1 MSISDLSIRRPVLA
15 VMLTGSLV
23 VLGWLSLPR
32 LGVDLFPDVEFPYLS
47 ITTTLEGASPDT
59 IESEVTDVIEEYVST
74 LAGLRQIRST
84 SAEGVSQIV
93 LEFELEENI
102 SEKSADV
109 RDKIARAIG
118 ELPPETDAPVV
129 EKADPDASP
138 IMTLIISGDTD
149 IGTLTTYADQNIK
162 PSLERLQGVGS
173 AKILGGRMREMRI
186 WLDLYK
192 MRSFGVSPNDVRQSI
207 RREHVEIPGG
217 RLEAQEGEIEH
228 IVKINSEA
236 KNVRD
241 FENLVVAFRP
251 ERATRLGD
259 IADIEDG
266 WEDERSVALLDG
278 KSSVALEIRRQSGKN
293 TVTVAKLVKQYV
305 SEIQGKLPDNMNIV
319 IARDTS
325 RFIESSINDVQKD
338 LLIAIVLV
346 VMVTYLFLLSWRA
359 TIIVAIAIPASL
371 IATFFA
377 LYVFDFTLNNLT
389 LLALT
394 VAIGLLVDDAIVV
407 VESVQKEL
415 DKGEPAAKAA
425 SIGTRKVWLAVTAG
439 TAATLAVFLPIAFMS
454 GIVGRFFMQYGLAIV
469 FSVSVSLLIALTLTP
484 MLTSRFLK
492 PNKIQ
497 GGILGKIDVFHH
509 RLNTAYATA
518 LESGIKYRY
527 LVVLFAFLTF
537 VGGMMLASQIPKGFV
552 SQSDRSEFI
561 GQVELPLG
569 SGIEV
574 VKAAAQTLN
583 KALHTVNYVKYVLVS
598 AGGGT
603 QQKINLLD
611 FYVSLTPKQERE
623 TGQNLLMDQARLA
636 IAKAIPNAI
645 KTSVSEVPWV
655 SGGGV
660 SNSKMEYI
668 IQGSNLTQVN
678 QYVES
683 LVTEMR
689 KLSVVTDVR
698 TSYETGK
705 PELRLEVNRRA
716 AGELGISARTIGQDS
731 QLMIGGYDVGTYED
745 GGRRYDIRA
754 RLKADQRDDL
764 QDLKLIQF
772 RASNGHLVDTD
783 VVADLIYDVG
793 PSQIDRVNRQRK
805 ISLYANPA
813 PGVSL
818 GTATQAFDRIIAE
831 NPLPEGLELIIEGE
845 VRRMQETIEAIS
857 FVFVLAIIALYMVLA
872 MQFDSFG
879 QPIIVMLTAPLCF
892 SGAFAGLYLADQELS
907 LFSQIGLIALMGI
920 VMKNGIL
927 LVDRAN
933 QLRDD
938 GLTRVEA
945 IKLAGPERLRPV
957 LMTALSAV
965 FGMIPIAF
973 ATSDGAEWRN
983 SMGFIIMGGLSSS
996 TILTLF
1002 VIPAAYGI
1010 ITDADHLLKRLSDNV
1025 MRWRGQS

>member
-1 MSISDLSIRRPVLA
+1 
-15 VMLTGSLV
+15 
-23 VLGWLSLPR
+23 
-32 LGVDLFPDVEFPYLS
+32 
-47 ITTTLEGASPDT
+47 
-59 IESEVTDVIEEYVST
+59 
-74 LAGLRQIRST
+74 
-84 SAEGVSQIV
+84 
-93 LEFELEENI
+93 
-102 SEKSADV
+102 
-109 RDKIARAIG
+109 
-118 ELPPETDAPVV
+118 
-129 EKADPDASP
+129 
-138 IMTLIISGDTD
+138 
-149 IGTLTTYADQNIK
+149 
-162 PSLERLQGVGS
+162 
-173 AKILGGRMREMRI
+173 
-186 WLDLYK
+186 
-192 MRSFGVSPNDVRQSI
+192 
-207 RREHVEIPGG
+207 
-217 RLEAQEGEIEH
+217 
-228 IVKINSEA
+228 
-236 KNVRD
+236 
-241 FENLVVAFRP
+241 
-251 ERATRLGD
+251 
-259 IADIEDG
+259 
-266 WEDERSVALLDG
+266 
-278 KSSVALEIRRQSGKN
+278 
-293 TVTVAKLVKQYV
+293 
-305 SEIQGKLPDNMNIV
+305 
-319 IARDTS
+319 
-325 RFIESSINDVQKD
+325 
-338 LLIAIVLV
+338 
-346 VMVTYLFLLSWRA
+346 MVTYLFLLSWRA

-907 LFSQIGLIALMGI
+907 LFSQIAAYLTIGNIE
-920 VMKNGIL
+920 KIL
-927 LVDRAN
+927 LI
-933 QLRDD
+933 RD
-938 GLTRVEA
+938 
-945 IKLAGPERLRPV
+945 
-957 LMTALSAV
+957 
-965 FGMIPIAF
+965 
-973 ATSDGAEWRN
+973 
-983 SMGFIIMGGLSSS
+983 SSS
-996 TILTLF
+996 ILYFRLEES
-1002 VIPAAYGI
+1002 VIFSFQYSSVNHFLI
-1010 ITDADHLLKRLSDNV
+1010 VKNWLN
-1025 MRWRGQS
+1025 